1 MKWAIISLSS
11 ITKRWNS
18 SYRAL
23 IILISFWGIQYFFMI
38 THRLSLCPSVCVD
51 VHGSI
56 PLASLLQDVPGE
68 KDPTDS
74 PCPDPCLFF
83 PKGVANPTCILLMR
97 ILLSTLLTSGSKLTP
112 LRLLHYC
119 KLPFF
124 EIWHINP
131 FFHPFGTFSFFHT
144 WSKLCFNF
152 FFAGLV
158 NICWSIFAV
167 IWSAP
172 EAFPSWVGD
181 SGVFLLSTSSK
192 CSLHIARLAS
202 LFCSSSQFLL
212 FTAAVCR
219 LRLPDSCVEVL
230 YSSFYLPF
238 SVSFCTLSAFSAI
251 HLLLSSLTLKFY
263 WQWSSINLVS
273 TLSELVLS
281 IFDMI
286 GYFLFIYQLSG
297 VFADPRLVFFT
308 FLGPNTSPADF
319 TYAIFCC
326 SHLSLILVS
335 AVSSLCSSSFFH
347 AVIKLYT

>member
-1 MKWAIISLSS
+1 M
-11 ITKRWNS
+11 
-18 SYRAL
+18 
-23 IILISFWGIQYFFMI
+23 
-38 THRLSLCPSVCVD
+38 
-51 VHGSI
+51 
-56 PLASLLQDVPGE
+56 
-68 KDPTDS
+68 
-74 PCPDPCLFF
+74 
-83 PKGVANPTCILLMR
+83 
-97 ILLSTLLTSGSKLTP
+97 
-112 LRLLHYC
+112 
-119 KLPFF
+119 
-124 EIWHINP
+124 
-131 FFHPFGTFSFFHT
+131 
-144 WSKLCFNF
+144 
-152 FFAGLV
+152 
-158 NICWSIFAV
+158 
-167 IWSAP
+167 WSAP

-281 IFDMI
+281 IFDMM

>member
-23 IILISFWGIQYFFMI
+23 IILISFWSIQYFFMI

-56 PLASLLQDVPGE
+56 PLASLLQDDPGE

-152 FFAGLV
+152 F
-158 NICWSIFAV
+158 CWS
-167 IWSAP
+167 
-172 EAFPSWVGD
+172 GQY
-181 SGVFLLSTSSK
+181 LLK
-192 CSLHIARLAS
+192 H
-202 LFCSSSQFLL
+202 
-212 FTAAVCR
+212 
-219 LRLPDSCVEVL
+219 
-230 YSSFYLPF
+230 
-238 SVSFCTLSAFSAI
+238 
-251 HLLLSSLTLKFY
+251 
-263 WQWSSINLVS
+263 
-273 TLSELVLS
+273 
-281 IFDMI
+281 
-286 GYFLFIYQLSG
+286 
-297 VFADPRLVFFT
+297 
-308 FLGPNTSPADF
+308 
-319 TYAIFCC
+319 FCC
-326 SHLSLILVS
+326 YLICSRGLPILSR
-335 AVSSLCSSSFFH
+335 
-347 AVIKLYT
+347 

>member
-23 IILISFWGIQYFFMI
+23 IILISVWGIQYFFMI

-68 KDPTDS
+68 KDHTDS

-152 FFAGLV
+152 FLLV
-158 NICWSIFAV
+158 WSI
-167 IWSAP
+167 SA
-172 EAFPSWVGD
+172 EAF
-181 SGVFLLSTSSK
+181 L
-192 CSLHIARLAS
+192 
-202 LFCSSSQFLL
+202 LL
-212 FTAAVCR
+212 F
-219 LRLPDSCVEVL
+219 D
-230 YSSFYLPF
+230 
-238 SVSFCTLSAFSAI
+238 
-251 HLLLSSLTLKFY
+251 LL
-263 WQWSSINLVS
+263 QR
-273 TLSELVLS
+273 
-281 IFDMI
+281 
-286 GYFLFIYQLSG
+286 
-297 VFADPRLVFFT
+297 P
-308 FLGPNTSPADF
+308 
-319 TYAIFCC
+319 
-326 SHLSLILVS
+326 SHLE
-335 AVSSLCSSSFFH
+335 
-347 AVIKLYT
+347 